1 MHLRCAL
8 ANMLFIRQLAIIL
21 RGHVSSNLSHM
32 YTCMN
37 HTHMYPCFLEPC
49 KNAHVYVGSPRA
61 RTESIEGALEED
73 ERALAVAQHHHLRH
87 NSPFSL
93 PKFSQKHS
101 LHLILMH
108 ARVDLGSEVVQ

>member
-1 MHLRCAL
+1 
-8 ANMLFIRQLAIIL
+8 
-21 RGHVSSNLSHM
+21 
-32 YTCMN
+32 MN

-93 PKFSQKHS
+93 LRHNSPFSLPKFSQKHS